1 MKVVVEEFWLAVWLA
16 DRRDHSKECELVEEL
31 VVSMAGLMALYL
43 AGMME
48 FWLVVLTVEMLAA
61 ASDDEMVEE

>member
-1 MKVVVEEFWLAVWLA
+1 MAAWWA
-16 DRRDHSKECELVEEL
+16 DRRDHSKECELVEKL
-31 VVSMAGLMALYL
+31 VVSKAGLMALYL

-61 ASDDEMVEE
+61 ALDDEMVEEWVE